1 MSLEIITKMS
11 NRYGSDPAYVLAGG
25 GNTSF
30 KDEKFLYVKPSGV
43 SLAAI
48 KESDFVKMD
57 RSIVRSCFELPE
69 FADKDEREAKV
80 KSLMAYAIVGDGRR
94 PSVEAPMHEIL
105 PFTYVVHTHP
115 ALVNG
120 MTCGNDGKAIAA
132 ELFPDALWV
141 DYCDP
146 GFILAKVVFDRCQE
160 YKKDFGKAPQ
170 VIFLQNHGVFVG
182 ADSEEEIAGLY
193 DSIMK
198 KLADYCAGKGVD
210 ISEITPTDADIETVM
225 AYAPLLRGYLR
236 GADTGKPVTVTC
248 SGCFA
253 IPRGPLTP
261 DHLVY
266 AKAFGVI
273 SENLDKSVIDN
284 FIAERSYPPRM
295 VEIPGKAVFC
305 AGKNRA
311 GAGTVQALALNGAL
325 IEKIAAAFGGVHY
338 LNDAQREFIENWEV
352 ESYRAKVASG
362 GAAGLTGMVAV
373 VTGGAQGF
381 GYGIAESLAA
391 QGADIVVADMNAEGA
406 AKAAATLGSG
416 ARGFAVNVANEESV
430 AELVQNIVKEYGGV
444 DLLVSNAGVA
454 RAGSVKSFAM
464 KDWEFV
470 TNVNYNGFFLCTKYF
485 AQVMSVQNK
494 ATGLW
499 SDIVQVNSKSGLA
512 GSKNNGAY
520 AGSKFGGLGLVQSFA
535 LELVSDMIKVNAVC
549 PGNFLDGPL
558 WSDPERGLFV
568 QYLAAGK
575 VPGAKNVADVR
586 RHYES
591 LVPMNR
597 GCFPADVA
605 KAIVYAVEQQYETGQ
620 AIAVTG
626 GQIMLN

>member
-1 MSLEIITKMS
+1 MSLQIIKELS
-11 NRYGSDPAYVLAGG
+11 NRYGADPAYVLAGG

-30 KDEKFLYVKPSGV
+30 KNEKYLYVKPSGV

-48 KESDFVKMD
+48 TEADFVKMD
-57 RSIVRSCFELPE
+57 REIIRSCFALPE
-69 FADKDEREAKV
+69 FADKNEREAKV

-120 MTCGNDGKAIAA
+120 MTCGNEGKLIA
-132 ELFPDALWV
+132 EKLFPEALWV

-146 GFILAKVVFDRCQE
+146 GFILAKVVFDRCEE
-160 YKKDFGKAPQ
+160 YKKSFGKAPQ

-182 ADSEEEIAGLY
+182 ADSAEEISAVY
-193 DSIMK
+193 DGIMA
-198 KLADYCAGKGVD
+198 KLAAYCAEKGVD
-210 ISEITPTDADIETVM
+210 TAEIAPEEADVESVM
-225 AYAPLLRGYLR
+225 TFAPALRGFLR
-236 GADTGKPVTVTC
+236 GNDNGKPVTVTAC
-248 SGCFA
+248 GNFA

-266 AKAFGVI
+266 AKAFGLI
-273 SENLDKSVIDN
+273 SETPDKAAVDS
-284 FIAERSYPPRM
+284 FIATYSYAPRM
-295 VEIPGKAVFC
+295 VEVPGKVVFC

-311 GAGTVQALALNGAL
+311 AAATVQALALNGAL

-338 LNDAQREFIENWEV
+338 LTDAQREFIENWEV

-362 GAAGLTGMVAV
+362 NAAGLTGLVAV

-391 QGADIVVADMNAEGA
+391 QGADIVVADMNAQGA
-406 AKAAATLGSG
+406 AEAAAKLGVG
-416 ARGFAVNVANEESV
+416 ARGFAVNVSDEESV
-430 AELVQNIVKEYGGV
+430 AKLVQDIVKEYGGV

-454 RAGSVKSFAM
+454 RAGSVKTFAM

-485 AQVMSVQNK
+485 AQVMSVQNQ

-535 LELVSDMIKVNAVC
+535 LELVSDRIKVNAVC

-575 VPGAKNVADVR
+575 VPGAKTVADVR

>member
-1 MSLEIITKMS
+1 MSLKTITELS
-11 NRYGSDPAYVLAGG
+11 NRYGADPAFVLAGG

-57 RSIVRSCFELPE
+57 REIVRSCFALPE

-132 ELFPDALWV
+132 ELFPEALWV

-146 GFILAKVVFDRCQE
+146 GFILAKVVFDRCEE
-160 YKKDFGKAPQ
+160 YKKSFGKAPQ
-170 VIFLQNHGVFVG
+170 VIFLQNHGIFVG
-182 ADSEEEIAGLY
+182 ADSAEEIDAVY
-193 DSIMK
+193 ASVMD
-198 KLADYCAGKGVD
+198 KLAGYCKEKGVD
-210 ISEITPTDADIETVM
+210 TAEIVPQEADLAAVM
-225 AYAPLLRGYLR
+225 EFAPQLRGFLR
-236 GADTGKPVTVTC
+236 GNDAAKPVTVTAC
-248 SGCFA
+248 GAFA

-266 AKAFGVI
+266 AKAFGLIADTPDKAAVDAFI
-273 SENLDKSVIDN
+273 SERGYAPK
-284 FIAERSYPPRM
+284 M
-295 VEIPGKAVFC
+295 VEISGKALFC

-311 GAGTVQALALNGAL
+311 AAATVQALALNGAL
-325 IEKIAAAFGGVHY
+325 IEKIASAFGGVHY
-338 LNDAQREFIENWEV
+338 LTDAQREFIENWEV
-352 ESYRAKVASG
+352 ESYRAKVAAG
-362 GAAGLTGMVAV
+362 GASSLTGLVAV

-391 QGADIVVADMNAEGA
+391 QGADIVVADMNAQGA
-406 AKAAATLGSG
+406 ADAAAKLGTG
-416 ARGFAVNVANEESV
+416 ARGFAVNVSDEASV
-430 AELVQNIVKEYGGV
+430 EKLVQDIVKEYGGV

-454 RAGSVKSFAM
+454 RAGSVKTFAM

-485 AQVMSVQNK
+485 AQVMSVQNQ

-535 LELVSDMIKVNAVC
+535 LELVSDRIKVNAVC

-575 VPGAKNVADVR
+575 VPGAKTVADVR

>member
-1 MSLEIITKMS
+1 MSLEVITGLS
-11 NRYGSDPAYVLAGG
+11 NRYGADPAYVLAGG
-25 GNTSF
+25 GNTSY
-30 KDEKFLYVKPSGV
+30 KDQNFLYVKPSGI

-57 RSIVRSCFELPE
+57 REIVRSCFALPE
-69 FADKDEREAKV
+69 FADANEREAKV
-80 KSLMAYAIVGDGRR
+80 KSLMAFAIVGEGKR

-120 MTCGNDGKAIAA
+120 MTCGNDGKKICA
-132 ELFPDALWV
+132 ELFPEALWV

-146 GFILAKVVFDRCQE
+146 GFILAKVVFDRCNE
-160 YKKDFGKAPQ
+160 YKASFGKAPQ

-182 ADSEEEIAGLY
+182 ADSAEEIDALY
-193 DSIMK
+193 NAMMST
-198 KLADYCAGKGVD
+198 LAEYCRKQNVD
-210 ISEITPTDADIETVM
+210 ISAIVPGEADIETVM
-225 AYAPLLRGYLR
+225 QYAPQLRGYLR
-236 GADTGKPVTVTC
+236 ADRSGKPVTVTSC
-248 SGCFA
+248 GAFA

-273 SENLDKSVIDN
+273 AENPDQETVDAFSEKYGYV
-284 FIAERSYPPRM
+284 PRM
-295 VEIPGKAVFC
+295 VEVSGKAVFC

-311 GAGTVQALALNGAL
+311 GAATVQALALNGAL
-325 IEKIAAAFGGVHY
+325 VEKISAAFGGVHY
-338 LNDAQREFIENWEV
+338 LTDAQREFIENWEV

-362 GAAGLTGMVAV
+362 GAASLTGMVAV

-391 QGADIVVADMNAEGA
+391 LGADIVVADMNAEGA
-406 AKAAATLGSG
+406 AKAASALGAG
-416 ARGFAVNVANEESV
+416 ARGFAVNVSDEASV
-430 AELVQNIVKEYGGV
+430 EKLVQEIVKEYGGV

-454 RAGSVKSFAM
+454 RAGSVKSFAL

-485 AQVMSVQNK
+485 AQVMSVQNQ

-535 LELVSDMIKVNAVC
+535 LELVQDQIKVNAVC

-575 VPGAKNVADVR
+575 VPGAKTVADVR

-591 LVPMNR
+591 LVPMTR

>member
-1 MSLEIITKMS
+1 MSLKIITALS
-11 NRYGSDPAYVLAGG
+11 NRYGADPAYVLAGG

-48 KESDFVKMD
+48 REEDFVKMD
-57 RSIVRSCFELPE
+57 REIVRSCFQLPE
-69 FADKDEREAKV
+69 FSDRDQREAKV
-80 KSLMAYAIVGDGRR
+80 KSLMAFAIVGEGKR

-120 MTCGNDGKAIAA
+120 MTCGNDGKRICA
-132 ELFPDALWV
+132 ELFPEALWV

-146 GFILAKVVFDRCQE
+146 GFTLGKVVFDRCEE
-160 YKKDFGKAPQ
+160 YKKKFGKAPK

-182 ADSEEEIAGLY
+182 ADSEAEIDAIYGGMM
-193 DSIMK
+193 S
-198 KLADYCAGKGVD
+198 KLAEFCRAKGVD
-210 ISEITPTDADIETVM
+210 PAPVVPGEIDMDSVM
-225 AYAPLLRGYLR
+225 QYAPQLRGYMR
-236 GADTGKPVTVTC
+236 GGDTGKPVTVTAC
-248 SGCFA
+248 GSFT
-253 IPRGPLTP
+253 IPRGPLSP

-266 AKAFGVI
+266 AKAFGVV
-273 SENLDKSVIDN
+273 SDAPDKAQIDE
-284 FIAERSYPPRM
+284 FTAKRGYPPRM
-295 VEIPGKAVFC
+295 AEIPGKAVFC
-305 AGKNRA
+305 AGKNRTA
-311 GAGTVQALALNGAL
+311 AATVQALALNGAH
-325 IEKIAAAFGGVHY
+325 IEKLAAAFGGVHY

-362 GAAGLTGMVAV
+362 GVSALTGMVAV

-406 AKAAATLGSG
+406 AAAGKLGSG
-416 ARGFAVNVANEESV
+416 ARGFAVNVADEASV
-430 AELVQNIVKEYGGV
+430 SALVREIVKEYGGV
-444 DLLVSNAGVA
+444 DLLISNAGVA

-470 TNVNYNGFFLCTKYF
+470 TNVNYNGFFICTKYF
-485 AQVMSVQNK
+485 AQVMAEQNK

-499 SDIVQVNSKSGLA
+499 SDIVQVNSKSGLV

-520 AGSKFGGLGLVQSFA
+520 AGSKFGGIGLVQSFA
-535 LELVSDMIKVNAVC
+535 LELVADKIKVNAVC

-558 WSDPERGLFV
+558 WSDPVRGLFV

-605 KAIVYAVEQQYETGQ
+605 RAIVYAVEQQYETGQ

-626 GQIMLN
+626 GQVMLS

>member
-1 MSLEIITKMS
+1 MSLKVVTELS
-11 NRYGSDPAYVLAGG
+11 NRYGADPAYILAGG

-48 KESDFVKMD
+48 QENDFVKMD

-69 FADKDEREAKV
+69 FTDSAAREAKV
-80 KSLMAYAIVGDGRR
+80 KSLMAFAIIGEGRR

-105 PFTYVVHTHP
+105 PFTFVVHTHP

-120 MTCGNDGKAIAA
+120 MTCGNDGKTICG
-132 ELFPDALWV
+132 ELFPEAVWV

-146 GFILAKVVFDRCQE
+146 GFILAKVVFEKCSE
-160 YKKDFGKAPQ
+160 YKKLRGKDPQ
-170 VIFLQNHGVFVG
+170 IIFLQNHGVFVG
-182 ADSEEEIAGLY
+182 ANSAGEIDAIY
-193 DSIMK
+193 NDMMS
-198 KLADYCAGKGVD
+198 KLAAYCAGKSVD
-210 ISEITPTDADIETVM
+210 ISDICPGEADVETAM
-225 AYAPLLRGYLR
+225 TFAPQLRGFLR
-236 GADTGKPVTVTC
+236 NNGSGKPVTVTSC
-248 SGCFA
+248 GAFN

-266 AKAFGVI
+266 AKAFGLI
-273 SENLDKSVIDN
+273 SDAPDKQQ
-284 FIAERSYPPRM
+284 IADFTGKHSYVPRM

-305 AGKNRA
+305 SGKNRA
-311 GAGTVQALALNGAL
+311 SAATVQALALNGAL
-325 IEKIAAAFGGVHY
+325 IEKIASAFGGVHY
-338 LNDAQREFIENWEV
+338 LTDAQREFIENWEV
-352 ESYRAKVASG
+352 ESYRAKIASG
-362 GAAGLTGMVAV
+362 NSAPLTGMVAV

-391 QGADIVVADMNAEGA
+391 QGADIVVADMNVEGA
-406 AKAAATLGSG
+406 AKAASTLGAG
-416 ARGFAVNVANEESV
+416 ARGFAVNVADEESV
-430 AELVQNIVKEYGGV
+430 EKLVQDIVKEYGGV

-464 KDWEFV
+464 KDWQFV
-470 TNVNYNGFFLCTKYF
+470 TNVNYNGFFICTKFF
-485 AQVMSVQNK
+485 AQVMSIQNK

-535 LELVSDMIKVNAVC
+535 LELVSDSIKVNAVC

-575 VPGAKNVADVR
+575 VPGAKTVDDVR

-620 AIAVTG
+620 AIPVTG